1 MPKYTDTD
9 IDEDMKLTR
18 GDYLKILHHYQPRT
32 RKLSWSKMTTNS
44 VKQRAHRILA
54 EKLCRCLKK
63 VNNTTNS
70 DSDEERR
77 IAYCTRSIFNNRCLR
92 HHGFRC
98 KTQTGRRSSNKRR
111 TLRPRL
117 INDLTKTCRSLRL

>member
-63 VNNTTNS
+63 VSNTTNS
-70 DSDEERR
+70 DSDEGRR
-77 IAYCTRSIFNNRCLR
+77 IAYCTRSIFKNRCLQ

-98 KTQTGRRSSNKRR
+98 KTQTRRIVDKKP
-111 TLRPRL
+111 RPRL
-117 INDLTKTCRSLRL
+117 TNDLTKTCRRLRI

>member
-63 VNNTTNS
+63 VSNTTNS
-70 DSDEERR
+70 DSDEGRR
-77 IAYCTRSIFNNRCLR
+77 IAYCTRSIFKNRCLR

-98 KTQTGRRSSNKRR
+98 KTETRRVGNNK
-111 TLRPRL
+111 RPRL
-117 INDLTKTCRSLRL
+117 TNDLTKTCRRVRI

>member
-32 RKLSWSKMTTNS
+32 RKLSWSKMTTKS

-63 VNNTTNS
+63 VNNTPNT
-70 DSDEERR
+70 DSDEGRQ
-77 IAYCTRSIFNNRCLR
+77 IAYCTRSIFKNRCLR

-98 KTQTGRRSSNKRR
+98 KTETRRVGNHK
-111 TLRPRL
+111 RPRL
-117 INDLTKTCRSLRL
+117 TNDLTKTCRRVRI

>member
-32 RKLSWSKMTTNS
+32 RKLSWSKMTTKY
-44 VKQRAHRILA
+44 VKERAHRILA
-54 EKLCRCLKK
+54 EKLCRCLKRVSK
-63 VNNTTNS
+63 TTNS
-70 DSDEERR
+70 DEGRQ
-77 IAYCTRSIFNNRCLR
+77 IAYCTRSIFKNRCLR

-98 KTQTGRRSSNKRR
+98 KTQTRRIVDKKQK
-111 TLRPRL
+111 PRL
-117 INDLTKTCRSLRL
+117 TNDLTKTCRRVRI